1 MSTKQAP
8 PAMTGQSKA
17 TPRRLRT
24 KQAPPDRAR
33 FLRDAVAAKAHA
45 LECADDVLQALGQK
59 VRRHHVHFT
68 HTRTKNSSHRQ
79 PASFTR
85 EEFWKHMEKCYLL
98 AYPNSDS
105 LTGSILMFGCVAK
118 ERHAQAWGLQHRDE
132 HHHCPVFCS
141 EQHYWKKVV
150 RISREKFGV
159 YLNAVEHTG
168 YTEMYRYLKEPS
180 QKKRLAELD
189 GEMYISPLHPRGEE
203 LAKLLD
209 AGVRSRA
216 CRKGDP
222 SSLADGHRAGR
233 GKRQRVESVFEVIKK
248 HNIQSVGDLESL
260 ANTEASAGRVAIA
273 ELYTRCGQKF
283 PRMIENARRV
293 IDAPLLAK
301 ERSMSLLDKLRRA
314 AKEQPCVCGGTWGPG
329 AVQVLQ
335 RNWIDKHVFA
345 TAIVRA
351 FELGAKRG
359 VNVGLVGKAGSG
371 KSMLIEPLEKVFT
384 AVGKPQKNSSF
395 PLANIGGCDLLLW
408 QDYKHHEPTV
418 SFTDLL
424 SILVGESVEVR
435 LPGEKNEKVR
445 NVAPMLY
452 SGRVP
457 LSSSFH
463 DLGERTEYDEMMM
476 ERFTT
481 FFFTNPIPKAAR
493 RPDHPHCGKCCAEFY
508 GSNAS

>member
-1 MSTKQAP
+1 MA
-8 PAMTGQSKA
+8 GHSKL
-17 TPRRLRT
+17 TSRRLTT

-33 FLRDAVAAKAHA
+33 LLRDAVAAKAHA
-45 LECADDVLQALGQK
+45 LECADDTLPTLGQR
-59 VRRHHVHFT
+59 VRRHHVHYT
-68 HTRTKNSSHRQ
+68 HTRTNNSSHRQ

-85 EEFWKHMEKCYLL
+85 EEFWKHIEKCYLL
-98 AYPNSDS
+98 AYPKPDS

-118 ERHAQAWGLQHRDE
+118 ERHARAWGIQHRDE

-141 EQHYWKKVV
+141 EQHYWEKVV

-168 YTEMYRYLKEPS
+168 YTEMWRYLKEPS
-180 QKKRLAELD
+180 QKKPLAELD
-189 GEMYISPLHPRGEE
+189 GDMYISPLHPRGED

-209 AGVRSRA
+209 AGTRSRS
-216 CRKGDP
+216 CRRGD
-222 SSLADGHRAGR
+222 SSCLADGHRSGR
-233 GKRQRVESVFEVIKK
+233 GKRQRVESVFEVIKN
-248 HNIQSVGDLESL
+248 HNIRSVGDLESL
-260 ANTEASAGRVAIA
+260 ANTEASGGRAAIA
-273 ELYTRCGQKF
+273 ELYTRCGHKF

-301 ERSMSLLDKLRRA
+301 ERSMSLMDKLRRA
-314 AKEQPCVCGGTWGPG
+314 ATEQPCVCAGTWGPG

-335 RNWIDKHVFA
+335 RNCINKHVFA

-371 KSMLIEPLEKVFT
+371 KSMLIEPLEKVFK

-395 PLANIGGCDLLLW
+395 PLANIGDCDLLLW

-424 SILVGESVEVR
+424 SVLVGESVEVR
-435 LPGEKNEKVR
+435 LPGERNEKVR

-452 SGRVP
+452 SGRAP

-463 DLGERTEYDEMMM
+463 DLGERAEYDEMMM

-481 FFFTNPIPKAAR
+481 FFFTNPIPKAVR
-493 RPDHPHCGKCCAEFY
+493 RADHPHCGKCCAEFY